1 MAGLARNKVKSMIA
15 IGVVISASSDYYHFS
30 DLDCFH
36 VSAFFLSSL
45 RVFKARDSTVC
56 PFYYTYLCTSHFVYL
71 RGHARADLRRICG
84 LKVKVRGFINT
95 QQPKLATTKEECV
108 SERGGMAEHNKN
120 LLPLLFASLGLK
132 TVLLLFAS
140 IPFLEPDLTLTMEV
154 NGGWGVTR
162 HVHGRRVGGHVQS
175 DVQFTHSKATFTLKD
190 RICTLTVD

>member
-108 SERGGMAEHNKN
+108 SEREGWQNTIKIFFLSFS
-120 LLPLLFASLGLK
+120 LLC
-132 TVLLLFAS
+132 
-140 IPFLEPDLTLTMEV
+140 D
-154 NGGWGVTR
+154 
-162 HVHGRRVGGHVQS
+162 
-175 DVQFTHSKATFTLKD
+175 
-190 RICTLTVD
+190 

>member
-1 MAGLARNKVKSMIA
+1 M
-15 IGVVISASSDYYHFS
+15 
-30 DLDCFH
+30 
-36 VSAFFLSSL
+36 
-45 RVFKARDSTVC
+45 FKARDSTVC

-154 NGGWGVTR
+154 NGVSRGTCMEGVWVVTYNLMYSLLIRRR
-162 HVHGRRVGGHVQS
+162 HSR
-175 DVQFTHSKATFTLKD
+175 
-190 RICTLTVD
+190 